1 MVEKLRQVLSRSP
14 SPIRRHIVI
23 HQPRVTLERLA
34 DKIVEAAMLPEETQV
49 ELPPTEQDESQLVLL
64 RRTTRV
70 SMPPRRFG
78 SQFVDSVK

>member
-1 MVEKLRQVLSRSP
+1 MLSRSL
-14 SPIRRHIVI
+14 SPIRRNFVI
-23 HQPRVTLERLA
+23 HQPRIALERLA
-34 DKIVEAAMLPEETQV
+34 DKIVEATMPPEVTQV
-49 ELPPTEQDESQLVLL
+49 ELPPTEQDESQLVPL